1 MAAIDSL
8 LGIVDLKKAD
18 GLVLATDQ
26 VPVLLL
32 GGGRSPLTMPPMSA
46 AMVDATLA
54 ELLTPELRATLASAG
69 EVETRHSSAS
79 LGTFQVRVRIADG
92 RTTVTLEKGDG
103 AGTAAPPASAA
114 PASSPA
120 ATHLASQPAGVTS
133 PAESEPGPLAA
144 ALDLAMTRRASDVL
158 LSTGVRPR
166 VRVEGEWVEVEAPPV
181 AASDL
186 ERAFVSR
193 LADERR
199 HALDQTGSVDLAF
212 VRNDPRTGEDVRFR
226 VNLFRQHTGLTAAL
240 RPLWTILPTLSDL
253 HLPAAL
259 LPIVSLRHGLVVMTG
274 ATGSGKSTTLAALL
288 DHVNHTRTCHIVT
301 LEDPIEYLF
310 RRDRALIHQ
319 REIGA
324 HVNGFASGLRAALR
338 ESPDI
343 ILVGE
348 MRDPETIRLALTA
361 AETGHLVMSTL
372 HSGSAAMA
380 IDRIVDVFGE
390 AEKSEVRQQLAGTLR
405 HVIAQQ
411 LIPTPNG
418 DRIPVLE
425 MLTVTHAVAAQI
437 REGRTHFL
445 AAQMEIEAG
454 ERMVTMERAL
464 AELVRTGRLGRQAA
478 LEASQR
484 RDELLK
490 LLDERTP
497 PAATRR

>member
-1 MAAIDSL
+1 MAAIASL

-18 GLVLATDQ
+18 GIVLATDQ
-26 VPVLLL
+26 VPTLLI

-46 AMVDATLA
+46 SMVESALA
-54 ELLTPELRATLASAG
+54 ELLTPELRAALGSAG
-69 EVETRHSSAS
+69 HVETRHTSGNR
-79 LGTFQVRVRIADG
+79 GTFNVRVRVEDG
-92 RTTVTLEKGDG
+92 TTTVTLEKGDTR
-103 AGTAAPPASAA
+103 TAPEPSVARPAVTPRSDDREPAP
-114 PASSPA
+114 
-120 ATHLASQPAGVTS
+120 V
-133 PAESEPGPLAA
+133 AA
-144 ALDLAMTRRASDVL
+144 ALEHAMGRRASDVL
-158 LSTGVRPR
+158 LSTGLRPR
-166 VRVEGEWVEVEAPPV
+166 VRVQGDWVEVEAPPV
-181 AASDL
+181 TAEDL
-186 ERAFVSR
+186 EQAFVSR
-193 LADERR
+193 LAEERR
-199 HALDQTGSVDLAF
+199 HSLEQTGSVDLAY
-212 VRNDPRTGEDVRFR
+212 VRHDPRSGDDVRFR
-226 VNLFRQHTGLTAAL
+226 VNLFRQQTGMAAAL
-240 RPLWTILPTLSDL
+240 RPLWTMLPSLADL

-259 LPIVSLRHGLVVMTG
+259 QPVMSLRHGLVVMTG

-288 DHVNHTRTCHIVT
+288 DHVNHTRACHIVT
-301 LEDPIEYLF
+301 LEDPVEYLF
-310 RRDRALIHQ
+310 RRDRAVIHQ

-324 HVNGFASGLRAALR
+324 HVSSFAAGLRAALR

-411 LIPTPNG
+411 LVTTPGG

-425 MLTVTHAVAAQI
+425 MMTVTHAVAAQI

-464 AELVRTGRLGRQAA
+464 AELVRTGRLARQAA
-478 LEASQR
+478 LDASQR
-484 RDELLK
+484 RDELVK
-490 LLDERTP
+490 LLDDRP

>member
-1 MAAIDSL
+1 MAAIASL

-18 GLVLATDQ
+18 GIVLATDQ
-26 VPVLLL
+26 VPTLLI

-46 AMVDATLA
+46 SMVESALA
-54 ELLTPELRATLASAG
+54 ELLTPELRAALGSAG
-69 EVETRHSSAS
+69 HVETRHTSGNR
-79 LGTFQVRVRIADG
+79 GTFNVRVRVEDG
-92 RTTVTLEKGDG
+92 TTTVTLEKGD
-103 AGTAAPPASAA
+103 ARIAPEPSVPRPAVAACSDDREPA
-114 PASSPA
+114 P
-120 ATHLASQPAGVTS
+120 V
-133 PAESEPGPLAA
+133 AA
-144 ALDLAMTRRASDVL
+144 ALDQAMSRRASDVL
-158 LSTGVRPR
+158 LSTGLRPR
-166 VRVEGEWVEVEAPPV
+166 VRVQGEWVEVEAPPV
-181 AASDL
+181 TAADL
-186 ERAFVSR
+186 EQALVSR
-193 LADERR
+193 LAEERR
-199 HALDQTGSVDLAF
+199 HSFEQTGSVDLAY
-212 VRNDPRTGEDVRFR
+212 VRHDPRSGDDVRFR
-226 VNLFRQHTGLTAAL
+226 VNLFRQQTGLAAAL
-240 RPLWTILPTLSDL
+240 RPLWTMLPSLADL

-259 LPIVSLRHGLVVMTG
+259 QPIMSLRHGLVVMTG

-288 DHVNHTRTCHIVT
+288 DHVNHTRACHIVT
-301 LEDPIEYLF
+301 LEDPVEYLF
-310 RRDRALIHQ
+310 RRDRAVIHQ

-324 HVNGFASGLRAALR
+324 HVSSFAAGLRAALR

-390 AEKSEVRQQLAGTLR
+390 AEKSEVRQQLAGALR

-411 LIPTPNG
+411 LVTTPGG

-464 AELVRTGRLGRQAA
+464 AELVRTGRLARQTA

-484 RDELLK
+484 RDELVK
-490 LLDERTP
+490 LLDDRP
-497 PAATRR
+497 PTATRR

>member
-1 MAAIDSL
+1 MAAIASL

-18 GLVLATDQ
+18 GIVLATDQ
-26 VPVLLL
+26 VPTLLI

-46 AMVDATLA
+46 SMVESALA
-54 ELLTPELRATLASAG
+54 ELLTPELRAALGSAG
-69 EVETRHSSAS
+69 HVETRHTSGNR
-79 LGTFQVRVRIADG
+79 GTFNVRVRVEDG
-92 RTTVTLEKGDG
+92 TTTVTLEKGD
-103 AGTAAPPASAA
+103 ARAAPEPSVA
-114 PASSPA
+114 
-120 ATHLASQPAGVTS
+120 QPAVATPS
-133 PAESEPGPLAA
+133 HEREPAPVGA
-144 ALDLAMTRRASDVL
+144 ALDDAMSRRASDVL
-158 LSTGVRPR
+158 LSTGLRPR
-166 VRVEGEWVEVEAPPV
+166 VRVQGEWVEVEAPSV
-181 AASDL
+181 TAADL
-186 ERAFVSR
+186 EQAFVSR
-193 LADERR
+193 LAEERR
-199 HALDQTGSVDLAF
+199 HSLEQTGSVDLAY
-212 VRNDPRTGEDVRFR
+212 VRHDPRSGDDVRFR
-226 VNLFRQHTGLTAAL
+226 VNLFRQQTGLAAAL
-240 RPLWTILPTLSDL
+240 RPLWTMLPSLADL

-259 LPIVSLRHGLVVMTG
+259 QPIMSLRHGLVVMTG

-288 DHVNHTRTCHIVT
+288 DHVNHTRACHIVT
-301 LEDPIEYLF
+301 LEDPVEYLF

-324 HVNGFASGLRAALR
+324 HVSSFAAGLRAALR

-411 LIPTPNG
+411 LVATPSG
-418 DRIPVLE
+418 GRIPVLE

-464 AELVRTGRLGRQAA
+464 AELVRTGRLARQAA
-478 LEASQR
+478 LDASQR
-484 RDELLK
+484 RDELVK
-490 LLDERTP
+490 LLDDRP

>member
-1 MAAIDSL
+1 MAAIASL

-18 GLVLATDQ
+18 GIVLATDQ
-26 VPVLLL
+26 VPTLLI

-46 AMVDATLA
+46 SMVESALA
-54 ELLTPELRATLASAG
+54 ELLTPELRAALGSTG
-69 EVETRHSSAS
+69 HVETRHTSGNR
-79 LGTFQVRVRIADG
+79 GTFNVRVRVEDG
-92 RTTVTLEKGDG
+92 TTTVTLEKGD
-103 AGTAAPPASAA
+103 ARIAPEPSVARPAVAARPDDREPA
-114 PASSPA
+114 P
-120 ATHLASQPAGVTS
+120 V
-133 PAESEPGPLAA
+133 AA
-144 ALDLAMTRRASDVL
+144 ALDHAMGRRASDVL
-158 LSTGVRPR
+158 LSTGLRPR
-166 VRVEGEWVEVEAPPV
+166 VRVQGEWVEVEAPPV
-181 AASDL
+181 TAADL
-186 ERAFVSR
+186 EQAFVSR
-193 LADERR
+193 LAEERR
-199 HALDQTGSVDLAF
+199 HSFEETGSVDLAY
-212 VRNDPRTGEDVRFR
+212 VRHDPRTGDDVRFR
-226 VNLFRQHTGLTAAL
+226 VNLFRQQTGLAAAL
-240 RPLWTILPTLSDL
+240 RPLWTMLPSLADL

-259 LPIVSLRHGLVVMTG
+259 QPIMNLRHGLVVMTG

-288 DHVNHTRTCHIVT
+288 DHVNHTRACHIVT
-301 LEDPIEYLF
+301 LEDPVEYLF
-310 RRDRALIHQ
+310 RRDRAVIHQ

-324 HVNGFASGLRAALR
+324 HVSSFATGLRAALR

-411 LIPTPNG
+411 LVTTPGG

-464 AELVRTGRLGRQAA
+464 AELVRTGRLARQAA
-478 LEASQR
+478 LDASQR
-484 RDELLK
+484 RDELVK
-490 LLDERTP
+490 LLEDRP
-497 PAATRR
+497 PTATRR

>member
-1 MAAIDSL
+1 MAAIASL

-18 GLVLATDQ
+18 GIVLATDQ
-26 VPVLLL
+26 VPTLLI

-46 AMVDATLA
+46 SMVESALA
-54 ELLTPELRATLASAG
+54 ELLTPELRAALGSAG
-69 EVETRHSSAS
+69 HVETRHTSGNR
-79 LGTFQVRVRIADG
+79 GTFNVRVRVEDG
-92 RTTVTLEKGDG
+92 TTTVTLEKGDPRIAPEPSV
-103 AGTAAPPASAA
+103 AGPAVPARSDDREPAP
-114 PASSPA
+114 
-120 ATHLASQPAGVTS
+120 V
-133 PAESEPGPLAA
+133 AA
-144 ALDLAMTRRASDVL
+144 ALDHAMSRRASDVL
-158 LSTGVRPR
+158 LSTGLRPR
-166 VRVEGEWVEVEAPPV
+166 VRVQGEWLEVEAPPV
-181 AASDL
+181 AAPDL
-186 ERAFVSR
+186 EQAFVSR
-193 LADERR
+193 LAEERR
-199 HALDQTGSVDLAF
+199 HSLEQTGSVDLAY
-212 VRNDPRTGEDVRFR
+212 VRHDPRSGDDVRFR
-226 VNLFRQHTGLTAAL
+226 VNLFRQQTGLAAAL
-240 RPLWTILPTLSDL
+240 RPLWTMLPSLADL

-259 LPIVSLRHGLVVMTG
+259 QPVMSLRHGLVVMTG

-288 DHVNHTRTCHIVT
+288 DHVNHTRACHIVT
-301 LEDPIEYLF
+301 LEDPVEYLF
-310 RRDRALIHQ
+310 RRDRAVIHQ

-324 HVNGFASGLRAALR
+324 HVSSFAAGLRAALR

-411 LIPTPNG
+411 LVTTPGG

-425 MLTVTHAVAAQI
+425 MMTVTHAVAAQI

-464 AELVRTGRLGRQAA
+464 AELVRTGRLARQAA
-478 LEASQR
+478 LDASQR
-484 RDELLK
+484 RDELVR
-490 LLDERTP
+490 LLDDRP

>member
-18 GLVLATDQ
+18 GIVLATDE
-26 VPVLLL
+26 VPALLV
-32 GGGRSPLTMPPMSA
+32 GGSRSPLTMPPLSA
-46 AMVDATLA
+46 SMVEAALG
-54 ELLTPELRATLASAG
+54 ELLTPELRAELGSAG
-69 EVETRHSSAS
+69 QVETSHTSGSR
-79 LGTFQVRVRIADG
+79 GTFNVRVRIADG

-103 AGTAAPPASAA
+103 TRGAGAAAAAAPSRAA
-114 PASSPA
+114 PLGL
-120 ATHLASQPAGVTS
+120 TTS
-133 PAESEPGPLAA
+133 PEHEPIPLTA
-144 ALDLAMTRRASDVL
+144 ALDRALARRASDVL
-158 LSTGVRPR
+158 LSTGLRPR
-166 VRVEGEWVEVEAPPV
+166 VRVEGEWVEVEAPVV
-181 AASDL
+181 AAADL
-186 ERAFVSR
+186 EHAFVSR

-199 HALDQTGSVDLAF
+199 RSLEQTGSVDLAF
-212 VRNDPRTGEDVRFR
+212 VRRDPRTGEDVRFR
-226 VNLFRQHTGLTAAL
+226 VNLFRQFTGLAAAL
-240 RPLWTILPTLSDL
+240 RPLWTILPSLAEL

-259 LPIVSLRHGLVVMTG
+259 QPIMSLRHGLVVMTG

-288 DHVNHTRTCHIVT
+288 DHVNHTRPCHIVT

-310 RRDRALIHQ
+310 RPDRAVIHQ
-319 REIGA
+319 REIGTHA
-324 HVNGFASGLRAALR
+324 NGFASGLRAALR

-348 MRDPETIRLALTA
+348 MRDAETIRLALTA
-361 AETGHLVMSTL
+361 GETGHLVMSTL
-372 HSGSAAMA
+372 HSGTAAMA

-411 LIPTPNG
+411 LVPTPQG

-425 MLTVTHAVAAQI
+425 MLTVTHAIAAQI

-464 AELVRTGRLGRQAA
+464 AELVRTGRLARQSA

-490 LLDERTP
+490 LLDERA